1 MRITCYGAAGEV
13 TGSCF
18 LVEAAGRRLLVDC
31 GLFQGMKLAD
41 LRNHAA
47 FLFSPSTIE
56 TVVLTHSHADH
67 TGRVPKLVHDG
78 FAGKI
83 YATAPT
89 AELTTL
95 LWKDNFEIM
104 RYDHEKTGHPMV
116 FEAADIARAESHLQQ
131 VSYHER
137 LEVLPDIFVTWF
149 DAGHILGSSFVL
161 IEADGKR
168 VVFSGDQGNRS
179 VPILQDTD
187 AMPEAD
193 VVFCE
198 ATYGTTV
205 HEDASTREEKLL
217 RSLKETIAAGGV
229 LMIPSFA
236 IERTQELLYDLNTIV
251 ETHKI
256 PLVPIFLD
264 SPLAIDALS
273 VYKKYRG
280 MLRMEAACIVRC
292 GDDFFQFPGLVLTH
306 SRDESKKINAV
317 TGPKVIIAGAGMMN
331 GGRIQHHLMRYLPDA
346 KSEVLIIGYQAA
358 GTLGRHIM
366 DGETRVTIFG
376 EHIPVHARVRAIGA
390 YSAHADKEKL
400 LSWIAPQKDRL
411 KKVVVIHS
419 DKPVAMSFA
428 EAVTARVGLPAQ
440 VAGFEEVIEV

>member
-31 GLFQGMKLAD
+31 GLFQGMRLAD

-47 FLFSPSTIE
+47 FPFSPSTI
-56 TVVLTHSHADH
+56 TAVLLTHSHADH
-67 TGRVPKLVHDG
+67 SGRIPKLVHDG
-78 FAGKI
+78 FLGKI

-116 FEAADIARAESHLQQ
+116 FEARDIEQASSRLQG

-137 LEVLPDIFVTWF
+137 LEIQSNVFVTWF
-149 DAGHILGSSFVL
+149 DAGHILGSSFLL
-161 IEADGKR
+161 IEAEGKR
-168 VVFSGDQGNRS
+168 LVFSGDQGNRS
-179 VPILQDTD
+179 VPILHDTEPLPPAD
-187 AMPEAD
+187 AL
-193 VVFCE
+193 FCE
-198 ATYGTTV
+198 ATYGASV

-217 RSLKETIAAGGV
+217 TSLRETIAAGGV

-251 ETHKI
+251 EKHQI
-256 PLVPIFLD
+256 PFVPIFLD
-264 SPLAIDALS
+264 SPLGIDALA
-273 VYKKYRG
+273 VYRKYRTL
-280 MLRMEAACIVRC
+280 LRMDAACIVAC
-292 GDDFFQFPGLVLTH
+292 GDDFFQFPGLTLTR
-306 SRDESKKINAV
+306 SREESKRINMVDGA
-317 TGPKVIIAGAGMMN
+317 KVIIAGAGMMN
-331 GGRIQHHLMRYLPDA
+331 GGRIQHHLLRYLPDP

-358 GTLGRHIM
+358 GTLGRHIL

-376 EHIPVHARVRAIGA
+376 EHIPVRARVRAIGA

-400 LSWIAPQKDRL
+400 LSWIAPQKNRL
-411 KKVVVIHS
+411 QKVVVIHS

-428 EAVTARVGLPAQ
+428 EAVNAQ
-440 VAGFEEVIEV
+440 IGVPTVVAGFEEVFEV